1 MPLSTK
7 KKDALEADALALG
20 SAFST
25 HKYHGVLYIP
35 EDYEQGWTGSIP
47 APGRRTWQPYQGE
60 DLRVLCAQLFDTLFA
75 NDKQFVDFTYMVE
88 QCATR
93 VTDEPKSLLVR
104 TSTGLRELGDDGV
117 LAEPGDGFVPNTLP
131 VPINESQADQLEM
144 FTILTDWLGGS
155 EEEAHSLLHHLATAL
170 APHWSAVKYVLFL
183 GAGRNGKSLM
193 LSMLQKIFGKENC
206 SNVSR
211 QEMAEGKT
219 TVTALNGKLLN
230 IVFDGLAEYVKD
242 SGNEKSLTAG
252 EPISIR
258 RLYRSDATVVQ
269 TNALFVEALNTEPKS
284 SDKSIAL
291 QQRLVRFHFPNQYEE
306 DSVFFER
313 MTSDRYCGALLALL
327 IEHYVPMKDRQ
338 LLIGKPTSTQ
348 LELRFEH
355 VMSNNPVAE
364 YLAHV
369 FETDILGPVGLL
381 GKNTDEMYQ
390 EFQAH
395 RILAGDTYAWD
406 KIRMGK
412 MFAEFLVFSPV
423 RQQRVDGVRTNYRT
437 VTEFTARGLDFI
449 HYLTGIRYTDGSV
462 AESLVED

>member
-7 KKDALEADALALG
+7 KKDALEQDALALG
-20 SAFST
+20 DAYST

-35 EDYEQGWTGSIP
+35 EDYERGWTGVVP
-47 APGRRTWQPYQGE
+47 APDRRTWRPYQGE
-60 DLRVLCAQLFDTLFA
+60 DLRELCAQLFDTLFA
-75 NDKQFVDFTYMVE
+75 NDKQFIDFTYMVE
-88 QCATR
+88 QVATR
-93 VTDEPKSLLVR
+93 VTEEPKSLLIR
-104 TSTGLRELGDDGV
+104 TAAGLRELGDSGV
-117 LAEPGDGFVPNTLP
+117 LTEPSDTFIPNTLP
-131 VPINESQADQLEM
+131 VVLNENQADQLEM
-144 FTILTDWLGGS
+144 FTIITEWLGGS
-155 EEEAHSLLHHLATAL
+155 EEDAHSLLHHLATAL

-183 GAGRNGKSLM
+183 GAGRNGKSLL

-206 SNVSR
+206 SNVNR
-211 QEMAEGKT
+211 QEMAESKP

-230 IVFDGLAEYVKD
+230 LVFDGLAEYVKD

-284 SDKSIAL
+284 SDKSAAL
-291 QQRLVRFHFPNQYEE
+291 QQRLVRFHFPNQYQE
-306 DSVFFER
+306 DTVFFDR

-327 IEHYVPMKDRQ
+327 IEHYVPVAQRQ
-338 LLIGKPTSTQ
+338 ELIGNPTQAQ

-355 VMSNNPVAE
+355 AMSNNPVAE
-364 YLAHV
+364 YLGHV
-369 FETDILGPVGLL
+369 FEHDILGPVGLL
-381 GKNTDEMYQ
+381 GKNTDELYQ

-406 KIRMGK
+406 KVRMGK
-412 MFAEFLVFSPV
+412 LFAEYLILSPV

-437 VTEFTARGLDFI
+437 VVEFTPRGLDLI
-449 HYLTGIRYTDGSV
+449 HYLTGVRYTDGSV